1 MADRQLIRP
10 LDVPT
15 LKAQYARAEPFPYFV
30 VEGFLEPS
38 FAAEVAAAYP
48 TWETAKQMG
57 FAFNAVNERK
67 KVQVTERALFP
78 DAVGRLSDALASTA
92 FLADLGAITGIPGLL
107 ADERL
112 FGGGIHVT
120 GPYGRLDVHVDFN
133 ILEFERRL
141 YRRLN
146 LLLYLNPDWN
156 EDWGGQVEFWDRE
169 VKTCVQH
176 YAPTLNRCVV
186 FETSDI
192 SYHGVAPLTCPEGE
206 LRRSF
211 AAYYYT
217 LEPAG
222 AEEPASHSTI
232 FRARPDERMRGYV
245 LMPAERL
252 QRQVTEGLQTAKRR
266 VRRLIGRAIGRRYPS

>member
-10 LDVPT
+10 LDVPA
-15 LKAQYARAEPFPYFV
+15 LQAQYARAAPFPYFV

-38 FAAEVAAAYP
+38 FADEVAAAYP
-48 TWETAKQMG
+48 TFETAKQTG

-67 KVQVTERALFP
+67 KVQITDRARFP
-78 DAVGRLSDALASTA
+78 DAIGRLSDALAGPT
-92 FLADLGAITGIPGLL
+92 FLADLIAITGIPDLL
-107 ADERL
+107 ADAQL

-120 GPYGRLDVHVDFN
+120 GPHGRLDVHVDFN
-133 ILEFERRL
+133 VLQGEPTL

-156 EDWGGQVEFWDRE
+156 EDWGGEVELWDRA
-169 VKTCVQH
+169 VKTCVQR

-192 SYHGVAPLTCPEGE
+192 SYHGVAPLTCPESAA
-206 LRRSF
+206 RRSF

-217 LEPAG
+217 LTPAQ
-222 AEEPASHSTI
+222 AERPETHGTI
-232 FRARPDERMRGYV
+232 FRARPDERLRRFV

-252 QRQVTEGLQTAKRR
+252 QRAAWAGMQTATRR
-266 VRRLIGRAIGRRYPS
+266 VRRLVARAIGRR

>member
-10 LDVPT
+10 LDVAA
-15 LKAQYARAEPFPYFV
+15 LGAQYARAEPFPYFV
-30 VEGFLEPS
+30 IERFLEPS

-48 TWETAKQMG
+48 TFATAKQMG

-78 DAVGRLSDALASTA
+78 DAVGRLSDALASPR
-92 FLADLGAITGIPGLL
+92 FLADLSAITGIPSLL
-107 ADERL
+107 ADGRL

-120 GPYGRLDVHVDFN
+120 GPHGRLDVHVDFN
-133 ILEFERRL
+133 VLEFGDEPKL

-156 EDWGGQVEFWDRE
+156 EDWGGQVEFWDRD
-169 VKTCVQH
+169 VTTCVQR
-176 YAPTLNRCVV
+176 YVPSLNRCVV

-192 SYHGVAPLTCPEGE
+192 SYHGVAPLTCPETAV
-206 LRRSF
+206 RRSF

-217 LEPAG
+217 AQPAG
-222 AEEPASHSTI
+222 VDELAAHSTI
-232 FRARPDERMRGYV
+232 FRARPDERVRRYV

-252 QRQVTEGLQTAKRR
+252 QRRVASGLQTATRR
-266 VRRLIGRAIGRRYPS
+266 VRRLIGRAIGRR

>member
-10 LDVPT
+10 LDVAA
-15 LKAQYARAEPFPYFV
+15 LNAQYARADPFPFFV
-30 VEGFLEPS
+30 IEGFLEPS

-48 TWETAKQMG
+48 TFETAKEMG

-67 KVQVTERALFP
+67 KVQVTDRARFP
-78 DAVGRLSDALASTA
+78 DPVGRLSDALASPA
-92 FLADLGAITGIPGLL
+92 FLADLGAITGIPALV
-107 ADERL
+107 ADEQL

-120 GPYGRLDVHVDFN
+120 GPHGRLDVHVDFN
-133 ILEFERRL
+133 VLDGERKL

-146 LLLYLNPDWN
+146 LLLYLNPDW
-156 EDWGGQVEFWDRE
+156 DAGWGGQVELWDRD
-169 VKTCVQH
+169 VKTCVH
-176 YAPTLNRCVV
+176 RYVPSLNRCVV

-192 SYHGVAPLTCPEGE
+192 SFHGVAPLTCPASQV
-206 LRRSF
+206 RRSF

-217 LEPAG
+217 TEPAN
-222 AEEPASHSTI
+222 AIEPDAHSTI
-232 FRARPDERMRGYV
+232 FRARPDERMREYV

-252 QRQVTEGLQTAKRR
+252 QRQVAEGLRTAKRR